1 MCLIEGSGGWIRGLD
16 TVLAGWDRLLF
27 LLSYYY
33 ELTAG
38 SFIKGIQI
46 HANNSSKPISTKRS
60 STSCSTSEVDPQP
73 LHIDTHRVQNPTKLP

>member
-16 TVLAGWDRLLF
+16 KVLAGWDRLLF

-38 SFIKGIQI
+38 SFIKSI
-46 HANNSSKPISTKRS
+46 
-60 STSCSTSEVDPQP
+60 P
-73 LHIDTHRVQNPTKLP
+73 LHFKDPSKSISLNAH